1 MLAAKAR
8 TLPEKIEPTG
18 FVRYS
23 SVRYSYLFL
32 TAAFLKKGY
41 THAQTSRLVLF
52 SRWLNYLH

>member
-32 TAAFLKKGY
+32 TAVFKKKDTPMPKQVDWYYFRAG
-41 THAQTSRLVLF
+41 
-52 SRWLNYLH
+52 